1 MLTDFN
7 YIYLHV
13 QTLVDFVRLI
23 IFGSIFIKKRI
34 KLNFIL
40 KNETG
45 SNWPVS
51 VWVRFGF
58 FDFELIKLNWSVFLR
73 FGFFSYFFSGF
84 LGLIN
89 FLVFLLTPKPCNLIF
104 K

>member
-45 SNWPVS
+45 SN
-51 VWVRFGF
+51 
-58 FDFELIKLNWSVFLR
+58 
-73 FGFFSYFFSGF
+73 
-84 LGLIN
+84 
-89 FLVFLLTPKPCNLIF
+89 
-104 K
+104 